1 MHKSLR
7 GLAALILIGGLV
19 GAAGA
24 QDACDP
30 FTTTAP
36 ANAVV
41 IGTRITFTDWAAYGT
56 VQRPGV
62 VEEYAV
68 RACWPGGWYPPGLD
82 DVAYVISYGDIHGAR
97 VVLNRNQ
104 FEVSG

>member
-1 MHKSLR
+1 MHRIMQSM
-7 GLAALILIGGLV
+7 AALILMAMV
-19 GAAGA
+19 MGAAGA

-30 FTTTAP
+30 FTTNPP

-41 IGTRITFTDWAAYGT
+41 IGTRVTFTNWAAYGT
-56 VQRPGV
+56 VQTQGV

-68 RACWPGGWYPPGLD
+68 KACWPGGFYPPGLE
-82 DVAYVISYGDIHGAR
+82 DVAYVISYGDAHGAR
-97 VVLNRNQ
+97 VVLNRNR